1 MKKIYFVCLIA
12 IIVLLGGYIIIT
24 KNNIQPVQQQSENQT
39 TEITRKAELELEGFI
54 NDYFYRRQIKDSFL
68 FGDFNAYGSVLAKSI
83 VVYVY
88 PNTEFL
94 EALGANDLPQGRA
107 EDIKEMIKKDLQEQ
121 LFDFPGFEW
130 TKEYSLDVVVR

>member
-1 MKKIYFVCLIA
+1 MKKLSAPVLLL
-12 IIVLLGGYIIIT
+12 IVLLLVGCSILV
-24 KNNIQPVQQQSENQT
+24 KNNTQPTQQSENQT
-39 TEITRKAELELEGFI
+39 TEITRKAELELESFI

-68 FGDFNAYGSVLAKSI
+68 FGDFNAYGSVIAKSI

-88 PNTEFL
+88 PKNI
-94 EALGANDLPQGRA
+94 LPQGRA

-130 TKEYSLDVVVR
+130 TKDYSFDVVVR

>member
-1 MKKIYFVCLIA
+1 MIA
-12 IIVLLGGYIIIT
+12 IIILLGGYIIFT
-24 KNNIQPVQQQSENQT
+24 KNDTQPVQQQSENQT

-88 PNTEFL
+88 PK
-94 EALGANDLPQGRA
+94 NDLPQSRA
-107 EDIKEMIKKDLQEQ
+107 EDIKDMIKKDLQEQ

-130 TKEYSLDVVVR
+130 TKEYSFDVVVR

>member
-1 MKKIYFVCLIA
+1 MKKLLLPA
-12 IIVLLGGYIIIT
+12 LLLIVLVLVGCSMLV
-24 KNNIQPVQQQSENQT
+24 KNNTQSTQQSKNQT
-39 TEITRKAELELEGFI
+39 TEITRKAELELESFI
-54 NDYFYRRQIKDSFL
+54 NDYFYRRQIKDFFL

-88 PNTEFL
+88 PKSTL
-94 EALGANDLPQGRA
+94 LQGRA

-130 TKEYSLDVVVR
+130 TKDYSFDVIVR